1 MADMQWTRGNR
12 LGKGGQ
18 AEVFK
23 VIHNYPHLPPM
34 AVKSAPIDKA
44 ASLFNERDILLKF
57 SGAPGI
63 IQCFGGAATS
73 PSSDGTT
80 PIYDLFLEYAA
91 DGSLTDLIARYRV
104 GMPERYVRVCTLR
117 ILSALSLIHSNGY
130 THCDVKPD
138 NVLVFPDQGG
148 RLKLSDFGLAVKTQ
162 KAGDVITRSKH
173 LRGTLAYMA
182 PEVVVEGRLSPAVDV
197 WSLGCTVVQMLTGEE
212 PWSRCKDDWDLITEV
227 VNGGHPEIPDW
238 LCEEAKDFLKRCFV
252 TDPSCRLS
260 AESLLQHPFI
270 TSVGKVHRT
279 GGNTQI
285 QQRMKQRYLS
295 ILPPQ
300 IMQHN

>member
-1 MADMQWTRGNR
+1 MADMQWSRGNR

-18 AEVFK
+18 AELFK

-57 SGAPGI
+57 SGAPG

-162 KAGDVITRSKH
+162 KAGDVITR
-173 LRGTLAYMA
+173 R
-182 PEVVVEGRLSPAVDV
+182 
-197 WSLGCTVVQMLTGEE
+197 EE

-270 TSVGKVHRT
+270 TSVGKVHRA
-279 GGNTQI
+279 GVNTQI
-285 QQRMKQRYLS
+285 EQRMKHRYLN
-295 ILPPQ
+295 ILPHQ
-300 IMQHN
+300 IMQHT